1 MDETINVRVYA
12 YEELIRDSERL
23 RVIEAMARNDML
35 PGSKTILAVCG
46 YGGGTETCTE
56 ELDPKLEY

>member
-1 MDETINVRVYA
+1 MDETINIRVYA

-23 RVIEAMARNDML
+23 RIIEAMARNDML

-46 YGGGTETCTE
+46 YGGETCTE
-56 ELDPKLEY
+56 ESDLNLEY

>member
-1 MDETINVRVYA
+1 MDETINIRVYA

-23 RVIEAMARNDML
+23 RIIEAMARNDML

-46 YGGGTETCTE
+46 YGGEACTE
-56 ELDPKLEY
+56 ESDLKLGY

>member
-1 MDETINVRVYA
+1 MDETVNIRVYA

-35 PGSKTILAVCG
+35 PGSKAILALCG
-46 YGGGTETCTE
+46 YGGETCTE
-56 ELDPKLEY
+56 ESDLKLGF

>member
-1 MDETINVRVYA
+1 MDETVNIRVYA

-23 RVIEAMARNDML
+23 RIIEEMARNDML
-35 PGSKTILAVCG
+35 PGSKTILTVCG

-56 ELDPKLEY
+56 ESDLKLEY